1 MILSSKLN
9 IYQVLCVNETKL
21 MHIWYLLILSRSSFS
36 ILNLLK
42 AIWETQCK
50 FFYNLLVVLAWVF
63 PYVIDCSCKLLNCWR
78 VFPRS
83 LYFIMAQTFSIG
95 LRSEELPGQG
105 LKWLKLLSSS
115 QLLTLLAVWD
125 LVQSWRN
132 HQVWLT
138 LADLGARDFL
148 SSNAITQL
156 PSLTVDRWLGLSAMF
171 DGPTQHSRDP
181 TTNLEK

>member
-21 MHIWYLLILSRSSFS
+21 MHMWYLLILSKSSFS

-42 AIWETQCK
+42 AIWEAQCK
-50 FFYNLLVVLAWVF
+50 CFYNILVVLVWVF
-63 PYVIDCSCKLLNCWR
+63 LYVIDCSSKLLNWWR
-78 VFPRS
+78 VSPRS
-83 LYFIMAQTFSIG
+83 LYFKIAWTFSIG
-95 LRSEELPGQG
+95 LKLEELPGEC

-132 HQVWLT
+132 HQVWQT
-138 LADLGARDFL
+138 LADIGARDFL
-148 SSNAITQL
+148 ASNAITQL
-156 PSLTVDRWLGLSAMF
+156 PSLTVDSWLGLSAMF
-171 DGPTQHSRDP
+171 DGPTQYSRDP